1 MTGSQLSVV
10 LIAVS
15 LVAVLVCSVVIVIA
29 AWRSPTASLKVGAA
43 GLVIGLLIFFAAR
56 SAGGG
61 LAGILLGALLAWFGF
76 EVAFL
81 PVRGIWGARQRVRAR
96 HATIGGC
103 LTVLTVCGIGGL
115 WVLFG
120 TQLLIGA
127 ALGAGLAILNSRV
140 SLLTLPRLIG
150 LDIMP
155 APAGTA
161 APVQM
166 LSKQH
171 VWLMAV
177 VGLLCLMA
185 GYVFAG
191 LGAVRTLESYAYLT
205 DIGCIHPCG
214 MVHGLW
220 VQVMPDS
227 QGNFVARLD
236 PGAARLRVRFWN
248 DEVGDRVASR
258 DDFTVTNRTDFAM
271 TGPSIYYPVTDRPGC
286 DAWPART
293 LHLDDSTGTLALC
306 FAVTGS
312 DNASPDKLVLEW
324 ALEGVDAPI
333 LLGKQSRD
341 GMGIDIG
348 SSPSPS
354 SP

>member
-1 MTGSQLSVV
+1 MTGSQLSFV
-10 LIAVS
+10 LIVVS
-15 LVAVLVCSVVIVIA
+15 LMAVIACSIVIAIA
-29 AWRSPTASLKVGAA
+29 AWRGPTVPIKIGAA
-43 GLVIGLLIFFAAR
+43 GLGIGVLIFFAAR

-61 LAGILLGALLAWFGF
+61 LAGIFLGALLAWFAF
-76 EVAFL
+76 EAALL
-81 PVRGIWGARQRVRAR
+81 PVRAIWRARQEVNPS
-96 HATIGGC
+96 HALLGGC
-103 LTVLTVCGIGGL
+103 LTLLTVCGVGGL
-115 WVLFG
+115 WALFG
-120 TQLLIGA
+120 SQLLIGA
-127 ALGAGLAILNSRV
+127 LIGGGLAFLNQRAGFI
-140 SLLTLPRLIG
+140 TLPRRIG

-166 LSKQH
+166 PLTQH
-171 VWLMAV
+171 AWLMAV
-177 VGLLCLMA
+177 GGLVCLLA

-191 LGAVRTLESYAYLT
+191 LGAVRTLESYSFLT
-205 DIGCIHPCG
+205 DIGCTHPCG

-227 QGNFVARLD
+227 QGNYVARLD
-236 PGAARLRVRFWN
+236 AGAVQLRVRFWN
-248 DEVGDRVASR
+248 DEVGARVANRS
-258 DDFTVTNRTDFAM
+258 DFTVTNR
-271 TGPSIYYPVTDRPGC
+271 PSIYYPVTDRPGC

-293 LHLDDSTGTLALC
+293 LHLDDNTGTMALC

-312 DNASPDKLVLEW
+312 DNSSPDQLVLEW
-324 ALEGVDAPI
+324 TLEGVTAPI

>member
-1 MTGSQLSVV
+1 
-10 LIAVS
+10 
-15 LVAVLVCSVVIVIA
+15 
-29 AWRSPTASLKVGAA
+29 
-43 GLVIGLLIFFAAR
+43 
-56 SAGGG
+56 
-61 LAGILLGALLAWFGF
+61 
-76 EVAFL
+76 
-81 PVRGIWGARQRVRAR
+81 
-96 HATIGGC
+96 
-103 LTVLTVCGIGGL
+103 
-115 WVLFG
+115 
-120 TQLLIGA
+120 
-127 ALGAGLAILNSRV
+127 
-140 SLLTLPRLIG
+140 
-150 LDIMP
+150 
-155 APAGTA
+155 
-161 APVQM
+161 M
-166 LSKQH
+166 LSKQQ

-177 VGLLCLMA
+177 VGLVCLMA

-205 DIGCIHPCG
+205 DIGCTHPCG

-236 PGAARLRVRFWN
+236 EGAARLRVRFWN

-258 DDFTVTNRTDFAM
+258 DDFTVTNRIDFAM

-312 DNASPDKLVLEW
+312 DNSSPDKLVLEW
-324 ALEGVDAPI
+324 ALQGVVAPI
-333 LLGKQSRD
+333 LLGKQTRD

>member
-1 MTGSQLSVV
+1 VTGSQLSFV
-10 LIAVS
+10 LIIVS
-15 LVAVLVCSVVIVIA
+15 LVAVIVCSIVIAIA
-29 AWRSPTASLKVGAA
+29 AWRRPTAPIKIGAA
-43 GLVIGLLIFFAAR
+43 GLGIGVLIFFAAR

-61 LAGILLGALLAWFGF
+61 LAGIFLGALLAWFGF
-76 EVAFL
+76 EAALL
-81 PVRGIWGARQRVRAR
+81 PVRAIWRARQEVNPS
-96 HATIGGC
+96 HAILGGC
-103 LTVLTVCGIGGL
+103 LTLLTVCGVGGL

-120 TQLLIGA
+120 SQLLIGA
-127 ALGAGLAILNSRV
+127 LIGGGLAFLNQRAGLI
-140 SLLTLPRLIG
+140 TLPRLIG

-161 APVQM
+161 AVQM
-166 LSKQH
+166 PLTQH

-177 VGLLCLMA
+177 AGLVCLVA

-191 LGAVRTLESYAYLT
+191 LGAVRTLESYSFLT
-205 DIGCIHPCG
+205 DIGCTHPCG

-227 QGNFVARLD
+227 QGNYVARLD
-236 PGAARLRVRFWN
+236 AGAVRLRVRFWN
-248 DEVGDRVASR
+248 DEVGARVANRS
-258 DDFTVTNRTDFAM
+258 DFTMTNRTDFTM
-271 TGPSIYYPVTDRPGC
+271 TLGPSIYYPVTDRPGC

-293 LHLDDSTGTLALC
+293 LHLDDNTGTMALC

-312 DNASPDKLVLEW
+312 DNASPGKLVLEW

>member
-15 LVAVLVCSVVIVIA
+15 LVVVLVCTVVIVIV

-43 GLVIGLLIFFAAR
+43 GVVIGLLIFFAAR

-61 LAGILLGALLAWFGF
+61 LAGIFLGALLAWFGF

-81 PVRGIWGARQRVRAR
+81 PVRGLWRARQHFNPR

-103 LTVLTVCGIGGL
+103 LTIVTVCGVGGL
-115 WVLFG
+115 WFLFG
-120 TQLLIGA
+120 TQLLIGV
-127 ALGAGLAILNSRV
+127 ALGTGLAILNSRV

-166 LSKQH
+166 PLTQH

-177 VGLLCLMA
+177 VALVCLVA

-236 PGAARLRVRFWN
+236 TGAARLRVRFWN

-258 DDFTVTNRTDFAM
+258 DDFTVTNRTDFYM
-271 TGPSIYYPVTDRPGC
+271 RGPSIYYPVTDRPGC

-324 ALEGVDAPI
+324 ALEGVTAPI

>member
-1 MTGSQLSVV
+1 MTGSQISVV
-10 LIAVS
+10 LITVS
-15 LVAVLVCSVVIVIA
+15 LVAVLGSSILIVIV
-29 AWRSPTASLKVGAA
+29 AWRAPTASLKVGVA
-43 GLVIGLLIFFAAR
+43 GLVIGVLIYFAAR

-61 LAGILLGALLAWFGF
+61 LAGILLGAVLAWFAF

-81 PVRGIWGARQRVRAR
+81 PVRGIWRARQRVRPR

-103 LTVLTVCGIGGL
+103 LTVLTVCGVGGL
-115 WVLFG
+115 WFLFG
-120 TQLLIGA
+120 TQLLIGV

-140 SLLTLPRLIG
+140 GLLTLPRLIG

-161 APVQM
+161 PVQM
-166 LSKQH
+166 PLTQH

-177 VGLLCLMA
+177 VGLVCLVA
-185 GYVFAG
+185 GFFFAG
-191 LGAVRTLESYAYLT
+191 LGTVRTLESYSYLT
-205 DIGCIHPCG
+205 DIGCAHPCG

-236 PGAARLRVRFWN
+236 PGAVRLRVRFWN
-248 DEVGDRVASR
+248 DEVGARVASR
-258 DDFTVTNRTDFAM
+258 SDFTVTNR
-271 TGPSIYYPVTDRPGC
+271 PSIYYPATDRPGC

-293 LHLDDSTGTLALC
+293 LHLDDNTGTMSLC

-312 DNASPDKLVLEW
+312 DNGSPDQLVLEW
-324 ALEGVDAPI
+324 ALEGVTAPI

-354 SP
+354 P

>member
-15 LVAVLVCSVVIVIA
+15 LVAVLVCTVVIVIV
-29 AWRSPTASLKVGAA
+29 AWRAPTASLKVGAA

-61 LAGILLGALLAWFGF
+61 LAGILLGALLAWFAF

-81 PVRGIWGARQRVRAR
+81 PVRGIWRASRRITPR
-96 HATIGGC
+96 HASIGGC
-103 LTVLTVCGIGGL
+103 LGVLTLCGVGGL
-115 WVLFG
+115 WFLFG
-120 TQLLIGA
+120 TQLLIGV
-127 ALGAGLAILNSRV
+127 ALGAGLAILNRRV
-140 SLLTLPRLIG
+140 GLLTLPRLIG

-155 APAGTA
+155 APSGTA

-166 LSKQH
+166 PLTQH
-171 VWLMAV
+171 VWLMAM
-177 VGLLCLMA
+177 VGLACLMA

-205 DIGCIHPCG
+205 DIGCVHPCG

-236 PGAARLRVRFWN
+236 TGAVRLRVRFWN

-258 DDFTVTNRTDFAM
+258 DDFTVTNRTDFNM
-271 TGPSIYYPVTDRPGC
+271 VGPSIYYPVTDRPGC

-293 LHLDDSTGTLALC
+293 LHLDDSTGTMAIC
-306 FAVTGS
+306 FDVTGS

-354 SP
+354 P

>member
-10 LIAVS
+10 LITVS
-15 LVAVLVCSVVIVIA
+15 LVALLGCGTLIVIVA
-29 AWRSPTASLKVGAA
+29 RRAPTASLKVGAA
-43 GLVIGLLIFFAAR
+43 GLVIGLLIYFAAR
-56 SAGGG
+56 STGGG
-61 LAGILLGALLAWFGF
+61 LAGIFLGALLAWFAF
-76 EVAFL
+76 EAALL
-81 PVRGIWGARQRVRAR
+81 PVRGIWRARQSVVPR
-96 HATIGGC
+96 HAILGGC
-103 LTVLTVCGIGGL
+103 LTLLTVCGVGGL

-120 TQLLIGA
+120 SQLLIGA
-127 ALGAGLAILNSRV
+127 LLGGGLAFLNQRA
-140 SLLTLPRLIG
+140 SLITLPRLIG

-166 LSKQH
+166 PLTQH

-177 VGLLCLMA
+177 VGLVCLVA

-191 LGAVRTLESYAYLT
+191 LGAVRTLESYSYLT
-205 DIGCIHPCG
+205 DIGCTHPCG

-227 QGNFVARLD
+227 QGKFVARLD
-236 PGAARLRVRFWN
+236 PGAVRLRVRFWN

-258 DDFTVTNRTDFAM
+258 NDFTVTNRS
-271 TGPSIYYPVTDRPGC
+271 SIYYPVTDRPGC
-286 DAWPART
+286 DPWPPRT
-293 LHLDDSTGTLALC
+293 LHLDDNTATMAVC
-306 FAVTGS
+306 FGVTGS
-312 DNASPDKLVLEW
+312 DNAGPDQLVLEW
-324 ALEGVDAPI
+324 ALEGVTAPI
-333 LLGKQSRD
+333 LLGTQSRD

>member
-1 MTGSQLSVV
+1 MTGSQLSIV
-10 LIAVS
+10 LITVS
-15 LVAVLVCSVVIVIA
+15 VVAVLGCSILIVIV
-29 AWRSPTASLKVGAA
+29 AWRAPTASLKVGAA
-43 GLVIGLLIFFAAR
+43 GLVIGLLIFLAAR

-61 LAGILLGALLAWFGF
+61 LAGIFLGALVAWFGF

-81 PVRGIWGARQRVRAR
+81 SVRGIWRARQRVRPR

-103 LTVLTVCGIGGL
+103 LTVLTVCGVGGL
-115 WVLFG
+115 WFLFG

-140 SLLTLPRLIG
+140 GLLTLPRLIG

-155 APAGTA
+155 APAGIA
-161 APVQM
+161 APVQIPAT
-166 LSKQH
+166 QH

-177 VGLLCLMA
+177 VGLVCLVA

-191 LGAVRTLESYAYLT
+191 LGAVRTLESYSFLT

-236 PGAARLRVRFWN
+236 PGAVRLRVRFWN

-258 DDFTVTNRTDFAM
+258 TDFTMTNR
-271 TGPSIYYPVTDRPGC
+271 PSIYYPATDRPGC

-293 LHLDDSTGTLALC
+293 LHLDDNTGTMALC

-312 DNASPDKLVLEW
+312 DNGSLDQLVLEW
-324 ALEGVDAPI
+324 TLEGVTAPI

>member
-1 MTGSQLSVV
+1 V
-10 LIAVS
+10 
-15 LVAVLVCSVVIVIA
+15 
-29 AWRSPTASLKVGAA
+29 AWRAPTASLKVGVA
-43 GLVIGLLIFFAAR
+43 GLVIGVLIYFAAR

-61 LAGILLGALLAWFGF
+61 LAGILLGAVLAWFAF

-81 PVRGIWGARQRVRAR
+81 PVRGIWRARQRVRPR

-103 LTVLTVCGIGGL
+103 LTVLTVCGVGGL
-115 WVLFG
+115 WSLFG
-120 TQLLIGA
+120 TQLLIGV

-140 SLLTLPRLIG
+140 GLLTLPRLIG

-161 APVQM
+161 PVQM
-166 LSKQH
+166 PLTQH

-177 VGLLCLMA
+177 VGLVCLVA
-185 GYVFAG
+185 GFFFAG
-191 LGAVRTLESYAYLT
+191 LGTVRTLESYSYLT
-205 DIGCIHPCG
+205 DIGCAHPCG

-236 PGAARLRVRFWN
+236 PGAVRLRVRFWN
-248 DEVGDRVASR
+248 DEVGARVASR
-258 DDFTVTNRTDFAM
+258 SDFTVTNR
-271 TGPSIYYPVTDRPGC
+271 PSIYYPATDRPGC

-293 LHLDDSTGTLALC
+293 LHLDDNTGTMSLC

-312 DNASPDKLVLEW
+312 DNGSPDQLVLEW
-324 ALEGVDAPI
+324 ALEGVTAPI

-354 SP
+354 P

>member
-1 MTGSQLSVV
+1 MTGSQLSVA
-10 LIAVS
+10 LIVVS
-15 LVAVLVCSVVIVIA
+15 LVAVIVCGILIVIV
-29 AWRSPTASLKVGAA
+29 AWRAPTATLKVGAA

-61 LAGILLGALLAWFGF
+61 LAGLVLGALLAWFGF

-81 PVRGIWGARQRVRAR
+81 PVRGIWRARQHFNPR
-96 HATIGGC
+96 HTIVGGC
-103 LTVLTVCGIGGL
+103 LTMLTVCGVGGL

-127 ALGAGLAILNSRV
+127 LLGAGLAVLNRRV
-140 SLLTLPRLIG
+140 GVLTLPRLIG
-150 LDIMP
+150 LDIVP
-155 APAGTA
+155 APAGA
-161 APVQM
+161 PAPVQM
-166 LSKQH
+166 PLTQH

-177 VGLLCLMA
+177 VGLVCLVA

-191 LGAVRTLESYAYLT
+191 LGAVRTLESYSYLT
-205 DIGCIHPCG
+205 DIGCTHPCG

-227 QGNFVARLD
+227 QGSYVARLD
-236 PGAARLRVRFWN
+236 AGAVRLRVRFWN
-248 DEVGDRVASR
+248 DEVGGRVASR
-258 DDFTVTNRTDFAM
+258 SDFTMTNR
-271 TGPSIYYPVTDRPGC
+271 PSIYYPATDRPGC
-286 DAWPART
+286 DAWPARS
-293 LHLDDSTGTLALC
+293 LHLDDNTGTMALC
-306 FAVTGS
+306 FAVTGA
-312 DNASPDKLVLEW
+312 DNGSPDQLVLEW
-324 ALEGVDAPI
+324 TLEGVTAPI

-354 SP
+354 P

>member
-1 MTGSQLSVV
+1 MTGSQLSVA

-15 LVAVLVCSVVIVIA
+15 LVAVLVCTVVIVIA
-29 AWRSPTASLKVGAA
+29 VWRSPTASLKVGAA

-61 LAGILLGALLAWFGF
+61 LAGILLGALLAWFAF
-76 EVAFL
+76 EVAYL
-81 PVRGIWGARQRVRAR
+81 PVRGMWRARQRVMPR

-103 LTVLTVCGIGGL
+103 LGVLTLCGVGGL
-115 WVLFG
+115 WFLFG

-140 SLLTLPRLIG
+140 RLLTLPRLIG

-166 LSKQH
+166 PLTQH

-177 VGLLCLMA
+177 VGLVCLVA

-205 DIGCIHPCG
+205 DIGCVHPCG

-236 PGAARLRVRFWN
+236 TGAARLRVRFWN

-271 TGPSIYYPVTDRPGC
+271 IGPSIYYPVTDRSGC

-293 LHLDDSTGTLALC
+293 LHLDEQHGDPRALLRGHGIRQC
-306 FAVTGS
+306 QPRQARPRVGAAGGS
-312 DNASPDKLVLEW
+312 GPDPARQAITRW
-324 ALEGVDAPI
+324 HGH
-333 LLGKQSRD
+333 
-341 GMGIDIG
+341 
-348 SSPSPS
+348 
-354 SP
+354 